1 VGRRRICERK
11 EIQTR
16 VIEGEGEGETNTTI
30 EEEGEEEEAEN
41 DNNEEETEHSDLR
54 THPPTEVEMKQKSM
68 HGKKNVWTGVAYLLY
83 STPCVSLAWS
93 ERTRVRHP
101 FLSF

>member
-54 THPPTEVEMKQKSM
+54 THPPTEVKKKQKSM
-68 HGKKNVWTGVAYLLY
+68 HG
-83 STPCVSLAWS
+83 
-93 ERTRVRHP
+93 
-101 FLSF
+101 